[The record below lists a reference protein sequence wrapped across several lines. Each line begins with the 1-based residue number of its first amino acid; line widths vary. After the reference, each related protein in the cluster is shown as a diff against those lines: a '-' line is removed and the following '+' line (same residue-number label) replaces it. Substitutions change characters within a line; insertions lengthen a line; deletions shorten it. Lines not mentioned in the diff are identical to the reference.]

1 MSDVNVLIKVTRAEQ
16 IEIEEYCINAG
27 KKISDY
33 FIELHRAF
41 QKSQPKKAEA
51 VEDWVKD
58 MEMPETVQGQMPK
71 KVKKK

>member
-1 MSDVNVLIKVTRAEQ
+1 MSDINVMIKVTRQEQ

-41 QKSQPKKAEA
+41 QKSQPKKAEPL
-51 VEDWVKD
+51 ENWVKD
-58 MEMPETVQGQMPK
+58 MDSPDTVESQMPR